1 MSGGGGGGTS
11 TTVQSIPDE
20 LKPLASAYTSKAID
34 LSNQPFQSYTG
45 QRYAGPTAAEST
57 GLSMI
62 ANRALQGSPLMGQ
75 ANQQLQNTMGGGFL
89 GRQAADNPYIG
100 ASNPYAQMD
109 NPYLSQSIADSQ
121 GDLVRSYNLTQK
133 PAWDKAMQSSGSF
146 GNTGVMEYQQNA
158 QNDLMRNLGRIGTD
172 MRMGAYNQQAN
183 LMENQVGRLFGAGQD
198 RAGRQDAITGAERG
212 FQNAAIGLAP
222 QFASQDYADA
232 NNLLNA
238 GAYARNFDQQNRDF
252 SFQQYQDR
260 LNLPY
265 KQLGAMSGVFGSN
278 LGGTSTTTS
287 SGGGK

>member
-1 MSGGGGGGTS
+1 MSGGGGGTS

-34 LSNQPFQSYTG
+34 LSNQPFQAYTG
-45 QRYAGPTAAEST
+45 QRYAGPTGAEST

-62 ANRALQGSPLMGQ
+62 ANRAIRGSPLMGQ
-75 ANQQLQNTMGGGFL
+75 ASQQLQDTIQGKFVN
-89 GRQAADNPYIG
+89 A
-100 ASNPYAQMD
+100 
-109 NPYLSQSIADSQ
+109 NPYLPQSIADAQ

-146 GNTGVMEYQQNA
+146 GNTGVAEMQQNA
-158 QNDLMRNLGRIGTD
+158 ANDLQRNLGRIGTD
-172 MRMGAYNQQAN
+172 MRMGAYN
-183 LMENQVGRLFGAGQD
+183 
-198 RAGRQDAITGAERG
+198 TERG
-212 FQNAAIGLAP
+212 YQNAAMSMAP

-252 SFQQYQDR
+252 SYQQYQDR

-278 LGGTSTTTS
+278 LGGTSTNTS

>member
-1 MSGGGGGGTS
+1 
-11 TTVQSIPDE
+11 
-20 LKPLASAYTSKAID
+20 
-34 LSNQPFQSYTG
+34 
-45 QRYAGPTAAEST
+45 
-57 GLSMI
+57 
-62 ANRALQGSPLMGQ
+62 MGQ
-75 ANQQLQNTMGGGFL
+75 ASQQLQDTIQGKFVN
-89 GRQAADNPYIG
+89 A
-100 ASNPYAQMD
+100 
-109 NPYLSQSIADSQ
+109 NPYLPQSIADAQ

-146 GNTGVMEYQQNA
+146 GNTGVAEMQQNA
-158 QNDLMRNLGRIGTD
+158 ANDLQRNLGRIGTD
-172 MRMGAYNQQAN
+172 MRMGAYN
-183 LMENQVGRLFGAGQD
+183 
-198 RAGRQDAITGAERG
+198 TERG
-212 FQNAAIGLAP
+212 YQNAAMSMAP

-252 SFQQYQDR
+252 AFQQYQDR